1 MKKAVSQKVIRP
13 DRLKSTMATI
23 FQQNNQGPW
32 YFRPGSPLRAYL
44 ARKKPASNFS
54 IGRQT
59 CPHKILQVLRDIISE
74 ERLYDDRNASIVLCD
89 QALEIALDVRA
100 CHLPELTDIV
110 LLQLTKVSSS
120 LGEEEV
126 GKMLETPAGRAAN
139 YRRIVERALDYSS
152 HFEVIFKALLQDA
165 LKSGIEHLICLCMRV
180 ITEANKS
187 FQGASTLPYAAGDF
201 RIRVLRVLSAC
212 TRSRMEEARGSRG
225 ELQAS
230 LAQQEGADTRDPFTS
245 EKGRNPQDEKAEEDS
260 QGEKE
265 KEEEEQRAAK
275 EEETLPIEE
284 IKRTEDFTS
293 WAQKVLNR
301 IPGLKNKD
309 AQEESPWMIKKVSDL
324 VIETCCRAVTLRH
337 SAARVTEAQ
346 AISPQGGLPRAIF
359 HEGDPNIPQDQ
370 GDQQEQTDY
379 ASSSSSEGE
388 ESSAREEERPPS
400 AAGVQSSAPPS
411 AGRGLSPV
419 ATGQASAPLSA
430 VRQPPPTGQ
439 VQTSTPSSTVRSSAP
454 VRSGPD
460 LATAPITPHT
470 RFRVLPAFRVVL
482 GLVPGVPADKEIF
495 TFDELTRALSHYIL
509 DNRMR
514 FFDDRNIKVALVDGD
529 PLGVAFRVRAFHRTQ
544 VTSLL
549 RSQLVWLPEEL
560 ARLPPVQESITTQP
574 SLSLLN
580 RGVAPDIPAPQS
592 RPTAN
597 PSGTPAASASQARSE
612 ANSVAPQ
619 ASAAP
624 ATQARPLNGNTTPD
638 PSYHTEYEVD
648 SDQDAAE
655 EEWRQGLNRQDS
667 SDDSI
672 VRDVVLSDKGDQA
685 GCSFTSASVHPEES
699 DSEEET
705 KGEPGKQK
713 CVECGSTQALANRCS
728 DCWLRKKEATPRRRK
743 PRKRRRSTL
752 RRKEDE
758 EKKQKREAEPQKP
771 VEPVAGPS
779 GQGQEKKKEE
789 VDLCDICFSRPK
801 DAGLVHGQITHQVSC
816 YPCAKKTFKRK
827 GVCPLCRRKIEK
839 ITRIF
844 S

>member
-1 MKKAVSQKVIRP
+1 
-13 DRLKSTMATI
+13 
-23 FQQNNQGPW
+23 
-32 YFRPGSPLRAYL
+32 
-44 ARKKPASNFS
+44 
-54 IGRQT
+54 
-59 CPHKILQVLRDIISE
+59 
-74 ERLYDDRNASIVLCD
+74 
-89 QALEIALDVRA
+89 
-100 CHLPELTDIV
+100 
-110 LLQLTKVSSS
+110 
-120 LGEEEV
+120 
-126 GKMLETPAGRAAN
+126 
-139 YRRIVERALDYSS
+139 
-152 HFEVIFKALLQDA
+152 
-165 LKSGIEHLICLCMRV
+165 
-180 ITEANKS
+180 
-187 FQGASTLPYAAGDF
+187 
-201 RIRVLRVLSAC
+201 
-212 TRSRMEEARGSRG
+212 MEEARGSTG

-230 LAQQEGADTRDPFTS
+230 LAQQEGDDARDPSTS
-245 EKGRNPQDEKAEEDS
+245 EKGRNPQEEKAEEDS
-260 QGEKE
+260 KGEKE
-265 KEEEEQRAAK
+265 KEGGDQRASSK
-275 EEETLPIEE
+275 DEETRPIEE
-284 IKRTEDFTS
+284 TKRAGDFIS
-293 WAQKVLNR
+293 WAQKVLDR

-309 AQEESPWMIKKVSDL
+309 AQEENPCMIKKASDL
-324 VIETCCRAVTLRH
+324 VIETCCRDVTLRH
-337 SAARVTEAQ
+337 LAARMTDTQ
-346 AISPQGGLPRAIF
+346 AVNRQGGLPRAVS
-359 HEGDPNIPQDQ
+359 HEGDPNIPQDK
-370 GDQQEQTDY
+370 GDKQEQTDY
-379 ASSSSSEGE
+379 DSSSFSSSSEGA
-388 ESSAREEERPPS
+388 ESSTREEERPS
-400 AAGVQSSAPPS
+400 AAGVQSLAPPS
-411 AGRGLSPV
+411 AGRGVSPA
-419 ATGQASAPLSA
+419 ATGQASAPPSA
-430 VRQPPPTGQ
+430 VRQLPPTAGAH
-439 VQTSTPSSTVRSSAP
+439 SSASSSTVRSSAP

-460 LATAPITPHT
+460 LATAPIAPHT

-495 TFDELTRALSHYIL
+495 TFDELTKALSHYIL
-509 DNRMR
+509 DNKMR

-529 PLGVAFRVRAFHRTQ
+529 PLGVAFNVRAFHRTQ

-549 RSQLVWLPEEL
+549 RSQLVWLPEKL
-560 ARLPPVQESITTQP
+560 ARLPPVLEATY
-574 SLSLLN
+574 
-580 RGVAPDIPAPQS
+580 IPVPFE

-597 PSGTPAASASQARSE
+597 SSRTPAASASQARPE

-619 ASAAP
+619 ASAAS
-624 ATQARPLNGNTTPD
+624 AMQARPLNGNTTPD

-685 GCSFTSASVHPEES
+685 GCSSTSASVHPEES

-728 DCWLRKKEATPRRRK
+728 DCWLRKKDATPRRRK

-758 EKKQKREAEPQKP
+758 EKKQKREAEPLKPKPQKP

-779 GQGQEKKKEE
+779 RLGQEKKKEE